1 MGIRRLLAVIV
12 LCAAASVSAQ
22 PQTRRTTNVAA
33 LTAFPG
39 YFHQRSVTLVG
50 KLSRSDAGRLMLADA
65 PALRVI
71 YTGSIPDGDVE
82 IRGEFWDLGRMNADD
97 PRLAAYDLQRVFGIN
112 PDAGWPRSGQVTGL
126 IISAVA
132 AAEPPRGTSI
142 RAMVLYPARYAEQKI
157 TVTGQFTGRNLLGDL
172 PDAPGRSPYD
182 FVLRSAD
189 AAIWVTN
196 LRPRGR
202 DFELSLD
209 TRVDTGRWIEVSG
222 TLQQGRG
229 LQWLNA
235 EGGRI
240 AMVSPP
246 KETQAAAE
254 PVAAPPPPQAPQVVF
269 SVPVPDEADVP
280 QSAPVRIQFSRDLD
294 ASTLKGRINVRY
306 LREEAQNLGE
316 PDVPVAKFTYQYTP
330 ANRVLEIR
338 FTEPLV
344 RYRTIK
350 VDLAEGILGTDKQP
364 LAPYTLSFLTG
375 GAL

>member
-1 MGIRRLLAVIV
+1 MA
-12 LCAAASVSAQ
+12 LCAATSVSAQ
-22 PQTRRTTNVAA
+22 PQPRRTTNVSA
-33 LTAFPG
+33 LVAFPG
-39 YFHQRSVTLVG
+39 YFHQRSVTVVG
-50 KLSRSDAGRLMLADA
+50 KLARNDAGRIVLAEA
-65 PALRVI
+65 PALHVI
-71 YTGSIPDGDVE
+71 YTGSLPEGDAEV
-82 IRGEFWDLGRMNADD
+82 RGEFWDLGRMNADD
-97 PRLAAYDLQRVFGIN
+97 PRLTKYDLQRAFGIN
-112 PDAGWPRSGQVTGL
+112 PDAGWPRSGQVVSL
-126 IISAVA
+126 IVSSVA
-132 AAEPPRGTSI
+132 AAEAPRGTTI
-142 RAMVLYPARYAEQKI
+142 RTMVLYPSRYLDQKV

-235 EGGRI
+235 EGSRI
-240 AMVSPP
+240 AMVSAPTQDP
-246 KETQAAAE
+246 QAAA
-254 PVAAPPPPQAPQVVF
+254 VDRAAPPPPPSPEVVF
-269 SVPVPDEADVP
+269 SAPVQDEADVA
-280 QSAPVRIQFSRDLD
+280 QNTTVRIQFSRDLD
-294 ASTLKGRINVRY
+294 AATLKGRVNVRY

-316 PDVPVAKFTYQYTP
+316 PDVPVAKFVYQYMP
-330 ANRVLEIR
+330 ANRVLEIK
-338 FTEPLV
+338 FQEPLV

-350 VDLAEGILGTDKQP
+350 VELTEGILGTDKQP
-364 LAPYTLSFLTG
+364 LAPWTLSFLTG